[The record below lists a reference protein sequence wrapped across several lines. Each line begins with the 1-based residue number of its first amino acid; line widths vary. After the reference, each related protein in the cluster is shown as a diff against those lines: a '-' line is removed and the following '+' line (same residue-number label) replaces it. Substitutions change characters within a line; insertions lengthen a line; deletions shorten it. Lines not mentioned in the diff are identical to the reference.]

1 MPEYP
6 PGTPSWVELS
16 SPDADASAAF
26 YGSLGDVR
34 QRRGRRRDRRARQG
48 GRRHGARRADGGH
61 GGPDARRRGGQG
73 LLPGSLRLAGGTPA
87 VRGCAGDLRRLGGRR
102 QAVGG
107 MMAMNEDFFGPEIP
121 SHWASAFAV
130 ADCDAILDS
139 ARELGARVT
148 FGPIDSAI
156 G

>member
-1 MPEYP
+1 
-6 PGTPSWVELS
+6 
-16 SPDADASAAF
+16 
-26 YGSLGDVR
+26 
-34 QRRGRRRDRRARQG
+34 
-48 GRRHGARRADGGH
+48 
-61 GGPDARRRGGQG
+61 
-73 LLPGSLRLAGGTPA
+73 
-87 VRGCAGDLRRLGGRR
+87 
-102 QAVGG
+102 

-156 G
+156 GRFANVIDPQGAAFSIMQPPPQG